1 METPRT
7 FKELFQFYRE
17 KVKVLYSYC
26 QLHNQLA
33 QETLFEINA
42 AWDHIARHFD
52 GENIQTEE
60 YVVEKAYS
68 HLKRSCLD
76 IFKLALKNANDQY
89 HDISKTDLSLVDN
102 GDGVLKK
109 NLVSLLRGIRE
120 KAEVARSEEGKNFDF
135 AYETWWTM
143 YLECRVLE
151 KDYYYSSKIQWARK
165 KALANILWGILI
177 AFLSGILS
185 TVVVQNWG
193 NICQVVKSIF
203 V

>member
-1 METPRT
+1 METPGT
-7 FKELFQFYRE
+7 FNELFQFYRE

-52 GENIQTEE
+52 SENVQPEE
-60 YVVEKAYS
+60 YVVGKAYS

-102 GDGVLKK
+102 GDGVFKK
-109 NLVSLLRGIRE
+109 NLVSLLRRIRE
-120 KAEVARSEEGKNFDF
+120 KAEVARREEGKNFDF
-135 AYETWWTM
+135 AYETWWGM
-143 YLECRVLE
+143 YLECRELE
-151 KDYYYSSKIQWARK
+151 KDYYYSPKIQWAK
-165 KALANILWGILI
+165 KKTFWNILWSILI

-185 TVVVQNWG
+185 TFVVQNWG
-193 NICQVVKSIF
+193 SIF
-203 V
+203 NVFYG